1 MKKCL
6 KRHYKLG
13 GGNSLK
19 DLRKYEEGEEKR
31 IGQNGSGVTYKGG
44 VVHGEEGAFE
54 GNHKNHKRGRGYS
67 LRFPKRGRKGRIWET
82 AEPTRHQRSG
92 AGARMHGRIYRRGDG
107 NSVSGAL
114 PHEKDKLQKEEE
126 DGENDGKQPAAGGR
140 EAGTAGRQKD

>member
-6 KRHYKLG
+6 KRHCKPG

-44 VVHGEEGAFE
+44 VVHGEEGAFK

-67 LRFPKRGRKGRIWET
+67 LRFPERAGKGGIWK
-82 AEPTRHQRSG
+82 ANEPESH
-92 AGARMHGRIYRRGDG
+92 
-107 NSVSGAL
+107 
-114 PHEKDKLQKEEE
+114 
-126 DGENDGKQPAAGGR
+126 
-140 EAGTAGRQKD
+140 